1 MADSNPFE
9 HSFDP
14 PLKSSTPRKPMT
26 TDSAARSPADKYT
39 SMDQIA
45 KILLA
50 ENFILT
56 ALELHTELMESGQQV
71 KRLSDYFSNPVNFEN
86 VSNATPSSKKFGW
99 ALG

>member
-26 TDSAARSPADKYT
+26 TDSARSPADKYT

-71 KRLSDYFSNPVNFEN
+71 KRLSDYFSNPVNFES
-86 VSNATPSSKKFGW
+86 VSNAAPSSKRFG
-99 ALG
+99 LIL